1 VYDLY
6 GPSEDT
12 VYSTF
17 SRRLH
22 GGVRASASRC
32 ATAALLLDD
41 LQAVPVGVAAE
52 LYLAGDGLARGYLL
66 RPG

>member
-1 VYDLY
+1 VC
-6 GPSEDT
+6 
-12 VYSTF
+12 
-17 SRRLH
+17 
-22 GGVRASASRC
+22 RASASRC

-41 LQAVPVGVAAE
+41 QLQAVPVGVAAE